1 MSISVLSGGSSI
13 DSLMIVDNEG
23 EQFAQYVFY
32 FIFWTFVLTYV
43 YYNSNRANASNSEQQ
58 TVDFSLQDDGIG
70 IGMVVFTSQSFLDV
84 SWSYSETAVS
94 SDASS
99 VVGLR
104 IEWFLIGLVLCFI
117 AWRCQEVTKYG
128 EKNYSVTFLVCPYLG
143 LVWPIRFFFRS

>member
-117 AWRCQEVTKYG
+117 A
-128 EKNYSVTFLVCPYLG
+128 
-143 LVWPIRFFFRS
+143 